1 MLISQSGSTPMT
13 YVMGFVSFVFFSVA
27 AQFACAQPSEFENDM
42 LNEHVSL
49 DFKDVPVRQVLQIL
63 AQAAQINLVVSD
75 EVSGNVSVSLT
86 DMPWID
92 AVDLILKIKGLG
104 KSLEN
109 NVLLV
114 APLEQLNQQE
124 QYTELAQ
131 QHSPIVTETIE
142 INYAQVDEVAGLIE
156 SDHSGTLSERG
167 RVSFDNRT
175 NQLIVSDTQHAIG
188 RVKSLLAKIDV
199 PVKQVLIE
207 SRMVTLRE
215 NLDEQFG
222 IRWGLTDSTGHVQ
235 TAGSLEAVN
244 AGSDASLPDR
254 LNVNLPISRA
264 AGRVGLQVARV
275 LDGRILDLELAA
287 IETENRGEIIANPRI
302 TVANRQEAY
311 IEQGTEI
318 PFVQSTSSGATS
330 VEFKKAVLSLRVT
343 PHITPDDTIILD
355 LVVTQDTRGDVVQT
369 STGPA
374 VAIDTQEVST
384 HVLVSNNETIVLGGI
399 FLENKTHLVSQVP
412 VLGNVPL
419 VGKLFRSRQTAKEK
433 RELLVFVTPRILG
446 INR

>member
-1 MLISQSGSTPMT
+1 MEHQLRRVLSSMNW
-13 YVMGFVSFVFFSVA
+13 VVVWFVFSCCEA
-27 AQFACAQPSEFENDM
+27 APGPLIRSEFDEPKF
-42 LNEHVSL
+42 NEPISL
-49 DFKDVPVRQVLQIL
+49 DFKDVPIRQVLQIL
-63 AQAAQINLVVSD
+63 AHAAQINLVVSD
-75 EVSGNVSVSLT
+75 AVTGNVSVSLT
-86 DMPWID
+86 DMPWIN
-92 AVDLILKIKGLG
+92 AIELILKIKGLD
-104 KSLEN
+104 KSFEN
-109 NVLLV
+109 NVLFI
-114 APLEQLNQQE
+114 APIEQFHAN
-124 QYTELAQ
+124 T
-131 QHSPIVTETIE
+131 HSPSSQQVSVVSETIE
-142 INYAQVDEVAGLIE
+142 VHYAQAQEMAQLIQ
-156 SDHSGTLSERG
+156 SDSSGVLSKQG
-167 RVSFDNRT
+167 QVSFDGRT
-175 NQLIVSDTQHAIG
+175 NQLIITDTESAIKQ
-188 RVKSLLAKIDV
+188 VKALLAKVDV

-222 IRWGLTDSTGHVQ
+222 IRWGFTDSTGSAQ
-235 TAGSLEAVN
+235 TAGSLEAIR
-244 AGSDASLPDR
+244 AGVEAALPDR

-264 AGRVGLQVARV
+264 AGRIGFQVARLV
-275 LDGRILDLELAA
+275 DGRILDLELAA

-343 PHITPDDTIILD
+343 PHITPDQTIILD

-384 HVLVSNNETIVLGGI
+384 QVLVSNNETIVLGGI
-399 FLENKTHLVSQVP
+399 FQENKTHVVSQVP
-412 VLGNVPL
+412 VLGKVPI
-419 VGKLFRSRQTAKEK
+419 VGKLFRSRQTVSEK

-446 INR
+446 INE